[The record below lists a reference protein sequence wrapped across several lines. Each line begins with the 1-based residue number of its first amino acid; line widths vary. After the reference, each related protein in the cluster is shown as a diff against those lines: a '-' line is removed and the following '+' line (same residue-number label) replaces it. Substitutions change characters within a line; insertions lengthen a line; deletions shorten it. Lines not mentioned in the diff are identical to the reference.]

1 MSFPDSGR
9 FSYLESVNGITLGN
23 GVINI
28 SPDEMSS
35 IDDVII
41 GTALPNKV
49 LIPNE
54 DSSISG
60 LNSLFIE
67 ENFFTAFATI
77 DDILLDGATIG
88 HTDDTDLVTL
98 SNGTVTVAGTVAAT
112 TLTGDGSGITGV
124 SASSLKS
131 DDITEGDAA
140 VTISTSTGAIN
151 LTPATGSAVVL
162 DGSVNVDGGAV
173 TGATTI
179 TASGAITGG
188 SVTDGTATMS
198 SGALSGVTTI
208 TGSGLAT
215 VGSLDVD
222 DVLVDG
228 ATIGHTDDTDLVT
241 LSNGTVT
248 VAGTVAATTLT
259 GDGSGITGV
268 SANSIK
274 SDDITEGDAA
284 VTISTST
291 GAINLTPATG
301 SAVVLDGSVNVDGGA
316 VTGATTI
323 TASGAITGGSVT
335 DGTATMSSG
344 ALSGVTTITGSGLAT
359 VGSLDVDDVLVDGAT
374 IGHTD
379 DTDLV
384 TLSNGTVTV
393 AGTVAATTL
402 TGDGSGITGV
412 SANSIKSDDITE
424 GDAAVTIS
432 TSTGAINLTPATG
445 SAVVLDGS
453 VNVDGGAVTGATTI
467 TASGAITGG
476 SVTDGT
482 ATMSSGALSGV
493 TTITGSG
500 LATVGSLD
508 VDDVLVDGATIGHTD
523 DTDLVTLSNGT
534 VTVAGTLAATTLTGD
549 GSGITGVSANS
560 IKSDD
565 ITEGDAAVTIS
576 TSTGA
581 INLTPATGSA
591 VVLDGSV
598 NVDGGAVTGATT
610 ITASGAIT
618 GGSVTDGTAT
628 MSSGA
633 LSGVTTITG
642 SGLATVGSLDVDD
655 VLVDGA
661 TIGHTDDTDL
671 VTLSNGTV
679 TVAGTVAATTL
690 TGDGS
695 GITGV
700 SANSIK
706 SDDITEGDAAVTIS
720 TSTGAINLTPATG
733 SAVVLDGSVN
743 VDGGAVTG
751 ATTITASGAI
761 TGGSVTDG
769 TATMSSGALSG
780 VTTITG
786 SGLATVGSLDV
797 DDVLVDGAT
806 IGHTDDTDLVTL
818 SNGTVTVA
826 GTLAATTLTGDGS
839 GITGVSANSIKSDDI
854 TEGDA
859 AVTISTSTGA
869 INLTPAT
876 GSAVVLD
883 GSVNVD
889 GGAVTGATTITAS
902 GAITGGSVTD
912 GTATMS
918 SGALSGVTTITGS
931 GLATVGS
938 LDVDDVLVDGAT
950 IGHTDDTDL
959 VTLSNGT
966 VTVAGTVA
974 ATTLT
979 GDGSGITGVSANSIK
994 SDDITEGDAAVT
1006 ISTST
1011 GAINLTP
1018 ATGSAV
1024 VLDGSVN
1031 VDGGA
1036 VTGATTITA
1045 SGAITGGSVTDGT
1058 ATMSSGAL
1066 SGVTTITGSGLATV
1080 GSLDV
1085 DDVLVDGAT
1094 IGHTDDTDLVTLS
1107 NGTVTVAGT
1116 VAATTLTG
1124 DGSGIT
1130 GVSANSIKSDD
1141 ITEGD
1146 AAVTISTSTGAI
1158 NLTPATGSAVVLDG
1172 SVNVDGGAVTG
1183 ATTITASGAITGGS
1197 VTDGTATMSSGALS
1211 GVTTITGSGLATVG
1225 SLDVDDV
1232 LVDGATIGHT
1242 DDTDLVTL
1250 SNGTVTVAGT
1260 LAATTLTGDGSGITG
1275 VSASSLKSD
1284 DITEGDAAVTISTST
1299 GAINLTPATGSAV
1312 VLDGSVNVDGGAVTG
1327 ATTITAS
1334 GAITGGSVTDG
1345 TATMSSGALSGV
1357 TTITGSGL
1365 ATVGSLDVD
1374 DVLVDGATIGHTDD
1388 TDLVT
1393 LSNGTVTVAGTVAA
1407 TTLTGDGSGITGVS
1421 ANSIKSDDITEGD
1434 AAVTIST
1441 STGAINLTPATGSAV
1456 VLDGSVNV
1464 DGGAVTGAT
1473 TITASGAITGGS
1485 VTDGTATMSSG
1496 ALSGVTT
1503 ITGSGL
1509 ATVGSLDVD
1518 DVLVDGAT
1526 IGHTDDTDLVTLSN
1540 GTVTVAGTVAATT
1553 LTGDGSGITG
1563 VSANSIKS
1571 DDITEGDAAVT
1582 ISTSTGAINLTPATG
1597 SAVVLDGSVNVD
1609 GGAVTGATTITA
1621 SGAIT
1626 GGSVTDGTATMS
1638 SGALSGVTTIT
1649 GSGLA
1654 TVGSLDV
1661 DDVLVDGATI
1671 GHTDDTDLV
1680 TLSNGTVTVAGTLAA
1695 TTLTGDGSGITGV
1708 SASSLKSD
1716 DITEGDAAVTI
1727 STSTG
1732 AINLTPA
1739 TGSAVVLDG
1748 SVNVD
1753 GGAVTG
1759 ATTITASGAITGG
1772 SVTDGTATMS
1782 SGALSGVTTIT
1793 GSGLATVGSLDVDD
1807 VLVDGATI
1815 GHTDDTDLVTLSNG
1829 TVTVAG
1835 TVAATTLTGDGS
1847 GITGVSAN
1855 SIKSDDIT
1863 EGDAAVTI
1871 STSTGA
1877 INLTPATGSAVV
1889 LDGSVNVDGGAVTG
1903 ATTITASGAI
1913 TGGSVTDGTA
1923 TMSSGALSGVTTI
1936 TGSGLA
1942 TVGSLDVDDVL
1953 VDGATIGHTDDTDLV
1968 TLSNGTVTV
1977 AGEITATTL
1986 DIGGTNIT
1994 ATATEINVLDGALKE
2009 NNSIWIGN
2017 DPSHLQQTML
2027 LEI

>member
-1 MSFPDSGR
+1 
-9 FSYLESVNGITLGN
+9 
-23 GVINI
+23 
-28 SPDEMSS
+28 
-35 IDDVII
+35 
-41 GTALPNKV
+41 
-49 LIPNE
+49 
-54 DSSISG
+54 
-60 LNSLFIE
+60 
-67 ENFFTAFATI
+67 
-77 DDILLDGATIG
+77 
-88 HTDDTDLVTL
+88 
-98 SNGTVTVAGTVAAT
+98 
-112 TLTGDGSGITGV
+112 
-124 SASSLKS
+124 
-131 DDITEGDAA
+131 
-140 VTISTSTGAIN
+140 
-151 LTPATGSAVVL
+151 
-162 DGSVNVDGGAV
+162 
-173 TGATTI
+173 
-179 TASGAITGG
+179 
-188 SVTDGTATMS
+188 MS

-248 VAGTVAATTLT
+248 VAGTL
-259 GDGSGITGV
+259 
-268 SANSIK
+268 
-274 SDDITEGDAA
+274 
-284 VTISTST
+284 
-291 GAINLTPATG
+291 
-301 SAVVLDGSVNVDGGA
+301 
-316 VTGATTI
+316 
-323 TASGAITGGSVT
+323 
-335 DGTATMSSG
+335 
-344 ALSGVTTITGSGLAT
+344 
-359 VGSLDVDDVLVDGAT
+359 
-374 IGHTD
+374 
-379 DTDLV
+379 
-384 TLSNGTVTV
+384 
-393 AGTVAATTL
+393 AATTL

-679 TVAGTVAATTL
+679 TVAGTLAATTLTGDGSGITGVSANSIKSDDITEGDAAVTISTSTGAINLTPATGSAVVLDGSVNVDGGAVTGATTITASGAITGGSVTDGTATMSSGALSGVTTITGSGLATVGSLDVDDVLVDGATIGHTDDTDLVTLSNGTVTVAGTLAATTLTGDGSGITGVSASSLKSDDITEGDAAVTISTSTGAINLTPATGSAVVLDGSVNVDGGAVTGATTITASGAITGGSVTDGTATMSSGALSGVTTITGSGLATVGSLDVDDVLVDGATIGHTDDTDLVTLSNGTVTVAGTLAATTL

-966 VTVAGTVA
+966 VTVAGT
-974 ATTLT
+974 L
-979 GDGSGITGVSANSIK
+979 
-994 SDDITEGDAAVT
+994 
-1006 ISTST
+1006 
-1011 GAINLTP
+1011 
-1018 ATGSAV
+1018 
-1024 VLDGSVN
+1024 
-1031 VDGGA
+1031 
-1036 VTGATTITA
+1036 
-1045 SGAITGGSVTDGT
+1045 
-1058 ATMSSGAL
+1058 
-1066 SGVTTITGSGLATV
+1066 
-1080 GSLDV
+1080 
-1085 DDVLVDGAT
+1085 
-1094 IGHTDDTDLVTLS
+1094 
-1107 NGTVTVAGT
+1107 
-1116 VAATTLTG
+1116 
-1124 DGSGIT
+1124 
-1130 GVSANSIKSDD
+1130 
-1141 ITEGD
+1141 
-1146 AAVTISTSTGAI
+1146 
-1158 NLTPATGSAVVLDG
+1158 
-1172 SVNVDGGAVTG
+1172 
-1183 ATTITASGAITGGS
+1183 
-1197 VTDGTATMSSGALS
+1197 
-1211 GVTTITGSGLATVG
+1211 
-1225 SLDVDDV
+1225 
-1232 LVDGATIGHT
+1232 
-1242 DDTDLVTL
+1242 
-1250 SNGTVTVAGT
+1250 
-1260 LAATTLTGDGSGITG
+1260 
-1275 VSASSLKSD
+1275 
-1284 DITEGDAAVTISTST
+1284 
-1299 GAINLTPATGSAV
+1299 
-1312 VLDGSVNVDGGAVTG
+1312 
-1327 ATTITAS
+1327 
-1334 GAITGGSVTDG
+1334 
-1345 TATMSSGALSGV
+1345 
-1357 TTITGSGL
+1357 
-1365 ATVGSLDVD
+1365 
-1374 DVLVDGATIGHTDD
+1374 
-1388 TDLVT
+1388 
-1393 LSNGTVTVAGTVAA
+1393 
-1407 TTLTGDGSGITGVS
+1407 
-1421 ANSIKSDDITEGD
+1421 
-1434 AAVTIST
+1434 
-1441 STGAINLTPATGSAV
+1441 
-1456 VLDGSVNV
+1456 
-1464 DGGAVTGAT
+1464 
-1473 TITASGAITGGS
+1473 
-1485 VTDGTATMSSG
+1485 
-1496 ALSGVTT
+1496 
-1503 ITGSGL
+1503 
-1509 ATVGSLDVD
+1509 
-1518 DVLVDGAT
+1518 
-1526 IGHTDDTDLVTLSN
+1526 
-1540 GTVTVAGTVAATT
+1540 
-1553 LTGDGSGITG
+1553 
-1563 VSANSIKS
+1563 
-1571 DDITEGDAAVT
+1571 
-1582 ISTSTGAINLTPATG
+1582 
-1597 SAVVLDGSVNVD
+1597 
-1609 GGAVTGATTITA
+1609 
-1621 SGAIT
+1621 
-1626 GGSVTDGTATMS
+1626 
-1638 SGALSGVTTIT
+1638 
-1649 GSGLA
+1649 
-1654 TVGSLDV
+1654 
-1661 DDVLVDGATI
+1661 
-1671 GHTDDTDLV
+1671 
-1680 TLSNGTVTVAGTLAA
+1680 
-1695 TTLTGDGSGITGV
+1695 
-1708 SASSLKSD
+1708 
-1716 DITEGDAAVTI
+1716 
-1727 STSTG
+1727 
-1732 AINLTPA
+1732 
-1739 TGSAVVLDG
+1739 
-1748 SVNVD
+1748 
-1753 GGAVTG
+1753 
-1759 ATTITASGAITGG
+1759 
-1772 SVTDGTATMS
+1772 
-1782 SGALSGVTTIT
+1782 
-1793 GSGLATVGSLDVDD
+1793 
-1807 VLVDGATI
+1807 
-1815 GHTDDTDLVTLSNG
+1815 
-1829 TVTVAG
+1829 
-1835 TVAATTLTGDGS
+1835 AATTLTGDGS

-2017 DPSHLQQTML
+2017 DPSSTTNNALRNIGLGVTALDAITTGDNNVAIGYDALTENTTGSENMGVGYNALKVNVGGSGNSAIGSGSLASNTGGDFNTAVGSNSLNENIGGDKNVAIGNSSLRDNTSGNNNTSIGKSSSQLITTGDDNVALGYQAGNVLTTGNKNVIIGSDSDPSALDGTNQIVIGYGTTGKGNNTVTIGDGDITNWTPTDDGEVDLGSSSVEFKDIYIDGVAYTDAIGFGSTAMTLPSADGTSGQVLVTDGSGVLSWSSNAGSANRATTVTITDNEDTNENNALVFTSGGDVDGGNLGLESDGTATYNPSTGIITATGFNGNLTGTLQTAAQTNITSVGTL
-2027 LEI
+2027 SSLTVSGAVHGW

>member
-1 MSFPDSGR
+1 M
-9 FSYLESVNGITLGN
+9 V
-23 GVINI
+23 
-28 SPDEMSS
+28 
-35 IDDVII
+35 
-41 GTALPNKV
+41 
-49 LIPNE
+49 
-54 DSSISG
+54 
-60 LNSLFIE
+60 
-67 ENFFTAFATI
+67 
-77 DDILLDGATIG
+77 
-88 HTDDTDLVTL
+88 H
-98 SNGTVTVAGTVAAT
+98 
-112 TLTGDGSGITGV
+112 
-124 SASSLKS
+124 
-131 DDITEGDAA
+131 
-140 VTISTSTGAIN
+140 
-151 LTPATGSAVVL
+151 
-162 DGSVNVDGGAV
+162 
-173 TGATTI
+173 
-179 TASGAITGG
+179 
-188 SVTDGTATMS
+188 
-198 SGALSGVTTI
+198 
-208 TGSGLAT
+208 
-215 VGSLDVD
+215 
-222 DVLVDG
+222 
-228 ATIGHTDDTDLVT
+228 
-241 LSNGTVT
+241 
-248 VAGTVAATTLT
+248 
-259 GDGSGITGV
+259 
-268 SANSIK
+268 
-274 SDDITEGDAA
+274 
-284 VTISTST
+284 
-291 GAINLTPATG
+291 
-301 SAVVLDGSVNVDGGA
+301 
-316 VTGATTI
+316 
-323 TASGAITGGSVT
+323 
-335 DGTATMSSG
+335 
-344 ALSGVTTITGSGLAT
+344 
-359 VGSLDVDDVLVDGAT
+359 
-374 IGHTD
+374 
-379 DTDLV
+379 
-384 TLSNGTVTV
+384 
-393 AGTVAATTL
+393 
-402 TGDGSGITGV
+402 
-412 SANSIKSDDITE
+412 
-424 GDAAVTIS
+424 
-432 TSTGAINLTPATG
+432 
-445 SAVVLDGS
+445 
-453 VNVDGGAVTGATTI
+453 
-467 TASGAITGG
+467 
-476 SVTDGT
+476 
-482 ATMSSGALSGV
+482 
-493 TTITGSG
+493 
-500 LATVGSLD
+500 

-549 GSGITGVSANS
+549 GSGITGVSA
-560 IKSDD
+560 
-565 ITEGDAAVTIS
+565 
-576 TSTGA
+576 
-581 INLTPATGSA
+581 
-591 VVLDGSV
+591 
-598 NVDGGAVTGATT
+598 
-610 ITASGAIT
+610 
-618 GGSVTDGTAT
+618 
-628 MSSGA
+628 SS
-633 LSGVTTITG
+633 L
-642 SGLATVGSLDVDD
+642 
-655 VLVDGA
+655 
-661 TIGHTDDTDL
+661 
-671 VTLSNGTV
+671 
-679 TVAGTVAATTL
+679 
-690 TGDGS
+690 
-695 GITGV
+695 
-700 SANSIK
+700 
-706 SDDITEGDAAVTIS
+706 
-720 TSTGAINLTPATG
+720 
-733 SAVVLDGSVN
+733 
-743 VDGGAVTG
+743 
-751 ATTITASGAI
+751 
-761 TGGSVTDG
+761 
-769 TATMSSGALSG
+769 
-780 VTTITG
+780 
-786 SGLATVGSLDV
+786 
-797 DDVLVDGAT
+797 
-806 IGHTDDTDLVTL
+806 
-818 SNGTVTVA
+818 
-826 GTLAATTLTGDGS
+826 
-839 GITGVSANSIKSDDI
+839 
-854 TEGDA
+854 
-859 AVTISTSTGA
+859 
-869 INLTPAT
+869 
-876 GSAVVLD
+876 
-883 GSVNVD
+883 
-889 GGAVTGATTITAS
+889 
-902 GAITGGSVTD
+902 
-912 GTATMS
+912 
-918 SGALSGVTTITGS
+918 
-931 GLATVGS
+931 
-938 LDVDDVLVDGAT
+938 
-950 IGHTDDTDL
+950 
-959 VTLSNGT
+959 
-966 VTVAGTVA
+966 
-974 ATTLT
+974 
-979 GDGSGITGVSANSIK
+979 
-994 SDDITEGDAAVT
+994 
-1006 ISTST
+1006 
-1011 GAINLTP
+1011 
-1018 ATGSAV
+1018 
-1024 VLDGSVN
+1024 
-1031 VDGGA
+1031 
-1036 VTGATTITA
+1036 
-1045 SGAITGGSVTDGT
+1045 
-1058 ATMSSGAL
+1058 
-1066 SGVTTITGSGLATV
+1066 
-1080 GSLDV
+1080 
-1085 DDVLVDGAT
+1085 
-1094 IGHTDDTDLVTLS
+1094 
-1107 NGTVTVAGT
+1107 
-1116 VAATTLTG
+1116 
-1124 DGSGIT
+1124 
-1130 GVSANSIKSDD
+1130 KSDD

-1393 LSNGTVTVAGTVAA
+1393 LSNGTVTVAGTLAA

-1421 ANSIKSDDITEGD
+1421 A
-1434 AAVTIST
+1434 
-1441 STGAINLTPATGSAV
+1441 
-1456 VLDGSVNV
+1456 
-1464 DGGAVTGAT
+1464 
-1473 TITASGAITGGS
+1473 
-1485 VTDGTATMSSG
+1485 SS
-1496 ALSGVTT
+1496 L
-1503 ITGSGL
+1503 
-1509 ATVGSLDVD
+1509 
-1518 DVLVDGAT
+1518 
-1526 IGHTDDTDLVTLSN
+1526 
-1540 GTVTVAGTVAATT
+1540 
-1553 LTGDGSGITG
+1553 
-1563 VSANSIKS
+1563 KS

-1835 TVAATTLTGDGS
+1835 TLAATTLTGDGS
-1847 GITGVSAN
+1847 GITGVSA
-1855 SIKSDDIT
+1855 SSLKSDDIT

-1977 AGEITATTL
+1977 AGTLAATTL
-1986 DIGGTNIT
+1986 TGDGSGITGVSASSLKSDDITEGDAAVTISTSTGAINLTP
-1994 ATATEINVLDGALKE
+1994 ATGSAVVLDGSVNVDGGAVTGATTITASGAITGGSVTDGTATMSSGAL
-2009 NNSIWIGN
+2009 SGVTTITGSGLATVGSLDVDDVLVDGATIGHTDDTDLVTLSN
-2017 DPSHLQQTML
+2017 GTVTVAGTLAATTLTGDGSGITGVSASSLKSDDITEGDAAVTISTSTGAINLTPATGSAVVLDGSVNVDGGAVTGVTTITASGAITGGSVTDGTATMSSGAL
-2027 LEI
+2027 SGVTTITGVV